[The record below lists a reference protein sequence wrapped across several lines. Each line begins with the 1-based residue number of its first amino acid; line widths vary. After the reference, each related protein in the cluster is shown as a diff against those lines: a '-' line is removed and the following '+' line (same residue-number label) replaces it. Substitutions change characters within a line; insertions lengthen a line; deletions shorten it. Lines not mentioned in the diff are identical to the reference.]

1 MQHSSSPDD
10 QNVVAL
16 PLKSWVSFSASPVLW
31 KHKRNWPDS
40 NSRWILNFFSREDL
54 QSKHNYSQQSLSA
67 RNNVERVLGLSKLTA
82 WHIIRDCIEESF
94 KCLLIIYT
102 ARRTILNSSQ
112 HSGGKDCAPPRNC
125 KYPASR
131 RNWTHYL
138 MELSLLIVLLWKLGH
153 VFVDGIQ
160 F

>member
-1 MQHSSSPDD
+1 MQHSSSQDD

-16 PLKSWVSFSASPVLW
+16 PLKISFSASPVLW
-31 KHKRNWPDS
+31 KHRRNWPDS
-40 NSRWILNFFSREDL
+40 NSRWILNFGWPEDR

-82 WHIIRDCIEESF
+82 WHIIRDCIEEPF
-94 KCLLIIYT
+94 KYHLIIYT
-102 ARRTILNSSQ
+102 ATRAILNSSQ
-112 HSGGKDCAPPRNC
+112 HSGGKDCAPPSNC
-125 KYPASR
+125 KYPASG
-131 RNWTHYL
+131 RNWIHYL
-138 MELSLLIVLLWKLGH
+138 MHLSLLITLLWKLGH